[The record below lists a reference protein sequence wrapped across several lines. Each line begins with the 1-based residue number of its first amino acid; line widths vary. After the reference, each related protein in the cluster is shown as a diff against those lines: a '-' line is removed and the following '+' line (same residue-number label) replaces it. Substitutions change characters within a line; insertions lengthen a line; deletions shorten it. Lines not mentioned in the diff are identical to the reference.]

1 MDHSSSQPSPAQPTR
16 KRRAVR
22 KVGRPTRAQLAGRTT
37 WIKRLLAAG
46 RDQEA
51 VAFAV
56 RHNLI
61 RIVPPDTVSAAAAQ
75 LAVSEKGSQASPR
88 RLADGGEGDPGRGG
102 DNNNYNSTP
111 EGLILQSGES
121 LVLGV
126 DTFMEVSSAVSGAV
140 SSERT
145 VPGGEELLGGLAE
158 SSASNVPPLHGHSPA
173 GELEGNEVFGQADTE
188 QKIKRNSDSQWM
200 EEGEGLVGKLCRN
213 DQYNELR
220 LAGEKGELWT
230 KVTNW
235 QWRSGLVRGERV
247 WVKRTWV
254 SADDTD
260 SEYMV
265 VRRMDVNE
273 GKEEEQQVVEAPAA
287 DVIKDVIDPIEEVV
301 AEVAP
306 EPDRSGVLPQFL
318 KQEPVY
324 PRKPES
330 ADEYIARIRADT
342 AKWANGMGA

>member
-1 MDHSSSQPSPAQPTR
+1 M
-16 KRRAVR
+16 
-22 KVGRPTRAQLAGRTT
+22 
-37 WIKRLLAAG
+37 
-46 RDQEA
+46 
-51 VAFAV
+51 
-56 RHNLI
+56 
-61 RIVPPDTVSAAAAQ
+61 
-75 LAVSEKGSQASPR
+75 
-88 RLADGGEGDPGRGG
+88 
-102 DNNNYNSTP
+102 
-111 EGLILQSGES
+111 QSGES

-145 VPGGEELLGGLAE
+145 VPGGEELLASSTE

-188 QKIKRNSDSQWM
+188 QKIKRNSDSQWV

-273 GKEEEQQVVEAPAA
+273 GKDEEQVQEQPVTVIE
-287 DVIKDVIDPIEEVV
+287 DVIAPIEEVV
-301 AEVAP
+301 AQAAP